1 MKRIDVEMLDLVA
14 VVGLAL
20 LAVGVALVSIPA
32 ALAIVGAAL
41 LVYAILASRS
51 EVPK

>member
-1 MKRIDVEMLDLVA
+1 MLDLVA

-41 LVYAILASRS
+41 LIYAILASRS